1 MDVFILLVCIVI
13 GVVLFLDMIHPRP
26 PNYPVCVI

>member
-1 MDVFILLVCIVI
+1 MDYIILIICAVI
-13 GVVLFLDMIHPRP
+13 GIVLFFDMIHPRP